1 MVPFLL
7 QEQATSSGEAIGGIL
22 MLGVLACIYFLPA
35 YVGRKKR
42 NADSITLLNLF
53 LGWTLIGWVVAL
65 VWASSNETP
74 TRVVVAP
81 SPTPAPVPAPA
92 PVAPLSVADE
102 LEKLVR
108 LRDSGA
114 LTEAEFAEQKARVLN
129 ISAAPAQPAA
139 PAAAPVPISIQM
151 AQLRHRHHR
160 GEISEAELGQQMA
173 ALLSQQPS

>member
-7 QEQATSSGEAIGGIL
+7 QEQSASSGEAIGGIL
-22 MLGVLACIYFLPA
+22 MLGVVACIYFLPA

-65 VWASSNETP
+65 VWATSNEAP
-74 TRVVVAP
+74 TKVVVAAA
-81 SPTPAPVPAPA
+81 PTPAPTPAPG
-92 PVAPLSVADE
+92 VTLSVADE

-108 LRDSGA
+108 LRDNGA
-114 LTEAEFAEQKARVLN
+114 LTEAEFTEQKARVLN
-129 ISAAPAQPAA
+129 MGAASVPTPEPVSPPATS
-139 PAAAPVPISIQM
+139 VPISIQI

-173 ALLSQQPS
+173 ALYSQSS